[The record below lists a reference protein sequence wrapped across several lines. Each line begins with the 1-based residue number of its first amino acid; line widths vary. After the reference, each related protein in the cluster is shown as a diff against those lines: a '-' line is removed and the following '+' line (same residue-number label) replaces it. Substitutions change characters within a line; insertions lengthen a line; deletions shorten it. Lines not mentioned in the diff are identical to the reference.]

1 MAALVVRDGPSAG
14 QRVDVVGEVELGRVS
29 IDALREDAEAS
40 RRHAVVRSG
49 PSGLEIEDLGSSNG
63 TWVNDDRVTG
73 SRPLQAGDRVRIGQ
87 TTFQVEGEA
96 QTGTVIGSAPASPET
111 RVAPTPA
118 APGVGA
124 DQPTAEPVAPQ
135 APAEPVQPAQPVP
148 PAQPAAQPV
157 PPAQP
162 AQPSQPVPS
171 AQPYQADQA
180 TTAPQA
186 PVGGGYGQDSGFGQ
200 QGTPYAQPAG
210 GYGQP
215 AGAYGQPGAGYGGT
229 SGGRPAVVSVAGL
242 LLILAGIVTILWT
255 VYDVVLLLGD
265 LESASAF
272 GLASLVYI
280 LLGLNAVTLVGG
292 LLEIIGGIRAFS
304 LRGRG
309 MAITGAVLVLVGWA
323 AAIAY
328 IFIQGFRVQPLAWI
342 ALVVSVGLTVAGL
355 IALLSAGRH
364 FSARRY

>member
-14 QRVDVVGEVELGRVS
+14 QRVDVVGEVELGRADT
-29 IDALREDAEAS
+29 DALREDAEAS

-63 TWVNDDRVTG
+63 TWVNDERVAGT
-73 SRPLQAGDRVRIGQ
+73 RPLQAGDRVRIGR
-87 TTFQVEGEA
+87 TSFEVEGEPDA
-96 QTGTVIGSAPASPET
+96 GTMFGSAPASPET

-118 APGVGA
+118 APGVE
-124 DQPTAEPVAPQ
+124 QPPAEPVA
-135 APAEPVQPAQPVP
+135 
-148 PAQPAAQPV
+148 

-162 AQPSQPVPS
+162 AQPAQPVAPV
-171 AQPYQADQA
+171 QPYQPDQA
-180 TTAPQA
+180 ATAPQA
-186 PVGGGYGQDSGFGQ
+186 PVGGGYGQGTGFGQ
-200 QGTPYAQPAG
+200 QGTPYAQP
-210 GYGQP
+210 P
-215 AGAYGQPGAGYGGT
+215 GAYGQPGYGQPEA

-242 LLILAGIVTILWT
+242 LLILAGVVTILWT

-280 LLGLNAVTLVGG
+280 LLALNAVTMVGG

-309 MAITGAVLVLVGWA
+309 MAIIGAVLVLVGWG

-342 ALVVSVGLTVAGL
+342 ALVVSVALTVAGL

-364 FSARRY
+364 FSTRRY